1 MKKLLELYRK
11 HEEIVN
17 YLIVGVCT
25 TIVSLLSYLISTRTF
40 LDVENPVQLQIANI
54 IKWVSGV
61 VFGYFTNRRFVFKS
75 KNKNMLGE
83 FLSFSGSRVATLFL
97 DMGIIGL
104 MVSIMGIWDIIAT
117 GVSMVLV
124 TIANYILSKLIVF
137 RKKKSKPESN

>member
-11 HEEIVN
+11 HEEIIN

-25 TIVSLLSYLISTRTF
+25 TIVSFLSYLICTRTF
-40 LDVENPVQLQIANI
+40 LDVENPIQLQIANI

-83 FLSFSGSRVATLFL
+83 FLPSQAPV
-97 DMGIIGL
+97 
-104 MVSIMGIWDIIAT
+104 
-117 GVSMVLV
+117 
-124 TIANYILSKLIVF
+124 
-137 RKKKSKPESN
+137 

>member
-1 MKKLLELYRK
+1 MVIMYAYTMSQAVATQRFDQCARNMMNDLKSCNYLKGIKIKMKKILELYRK

-25 TIVSLLSYLISTRTF
+25 TIVSLLSYLICTRTF

-75 KNKNMLGE
+75 KNKNIGI
-83 FLSFSGSRVATLFL
+83 LF
-97 DMGIIGL
+97 
-104 MVSIMGIWDIIAT
+104 
-117 GVSMVLV
+117 
-124 TIANYILSKLIVF
+124 ILTPS
-137 RKKKSKPESN
+137 